1 MKNSSDLLESP
12 MVTCDVAEWPAGLL
26 KGETMVSLAGIGGF
40 MHQRPSEDY
49 NIHITYKLFL

>member
-1 MKNSSDLLESP
+1 